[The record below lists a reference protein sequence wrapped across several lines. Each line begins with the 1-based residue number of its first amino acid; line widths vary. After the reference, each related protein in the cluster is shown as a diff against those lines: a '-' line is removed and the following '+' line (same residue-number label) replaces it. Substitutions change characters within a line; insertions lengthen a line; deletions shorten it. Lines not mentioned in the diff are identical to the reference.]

1 LGQLRA
7 AQGRWAEAETAF
19 QRTLVACQQIAYW
32 APSALMCIGI
42 ARFFAERGL
51 TAEATPLLDQ
61 AQRWLENAGYSRWL
75 DEIARIRELP
85 TAASK
90 T

>member
-1 LGQLRA
+1 
-7 AQGRWAEAETAF
+7 
-19 QRTLVACQQIAYW
+19 
-32 APSALMCIGI
+32 MCIGI

-85 TAASK
+85 TADSFMGGQNHRTAEGGQNPR
-90 T
+90 TTTGPREND